1 MTDKPYFVNSQ
12 YSYLKFGYGNIE
24 VILSENDY
32 GNVGPQIML
41 KKCDDGQSRHLYFG
55 IGASGNL
62 FTMIFHDKMV
72 DIKKTELSVQ
82 DYDYKRPFDFD
93 YRIPVFRSNLAI
105 LSEIVTGN
113 CAFFKKVI
121 ENVDFSHT
129 GMSKAEYLNIITS
142 GNGSAEYA
150 RQKEYYDRKNAEYER
165 KEAEERRLEAERKAE
180 QERLEQEEHQ
190 RKLREQKEKERKGN
204 EELSRMLGA
213 DMEKIKVYLNA
224 VFRHALAEREKYQ
237 GGYKCKI
244 KLVSEE
250 YKVENGKLLV
260 TFKVSVVVLE
270 SVGEFE
276 YGSSWVDKQGRFH
289 GSTTEA
295 DARKSARRAVE
306 SVQLYAISELEK
318 ELNWCYGDNHLKISY
333 KGYVIVPLP
342 RDRVSMKVEL
352 ANSGAGKYDI
362 RVR

>member
-1 MTDKPYFVNSQ
+1 MKRNKLHLVVGFIALAVSALFIVGGVMLLSIPGVSEHLTKFWTIALAVLCFIIGFFAIQIAFAGFAYN
-12 YSYLKFGYGNIE
+12 LK
-24 VILSENDY
+24 
-32 GNVGPQIML
+32 
-41 KKCDDGQSRHLYFG
+41 
-55 IGASGNL
+55 
-62 FTMIFHDKMV
+62 
-72 DIKKTELSVQ
+72 
-82 DYDYKRPFDFD
+82 DYK
-93 YRIPVFRSNLAI
+93 L
-105 LSEIVTGN
+105 E
-113 CAFFKKVI
+113 
-121 ENVDFSHT
+121 E
-129 GMSKAEYLNIITS
+129 
-142 GNGSAEYA
+142 
-150 RQKEYYDRKNAEYER
+150 QKR
-165 KEAEERRLEAERKAE
+165 KENLEAIERFNERIEAQNKVKEE
-180 QERLEQEEHQ
+180 QDREELRRQNERNRQEHQ
-190 RKLREQKEKERKGN
+190 HKLREQKEKEKQAN
-204 EELSRMLGA
+204 EEFSA
-213 DMEKIKVYLNA
+213 NMEKIKVYLNA

-352 ANSGAGKYDI
+352 TNSGAGKYDI